1 MLPYPSIQPPI
12 CLADHPS
19 TGQSIHPYF
28 HFFLIHPFARLP
40 VHPFTFL
47 PINPAIFFHFSIHCS
62 RDPLIFGLSICVLHP
77 FFHLSSHP
85 SVCPSIQVSVF
96 FLYVH
101 SICPSMGCLSIHS
114 SLINFFIYQFIN
126 HNLLTHPFIHPSI
139 NHLLS
144 HQCVIC
150 LSRHILP
157 SIHLSDHSS
166 IHMSIH
172 QSICRVSTSIHM
184 FAILFVYPSI
194 HPSMCLSVH
203 APSIH

>member
-1 MLPYPSIQPPI
+1 MKFKWWKMLPYPSIQPPI

-47 PINPAIFFHFSIHCS
+47 SINPAILFHFSIHCS
-62 RDPLIFGLSICVLHP
+62 RDPFIFGLSICVLHL

-85 SVCPSIQVSVF
+85 SVFPSIQVSVF

-139 NHLLS
+139 NPINALS
-144 HQCVIC
+144 VYLGTSFHPSIC
-150 LSRHILP
+150 LIIHLSICPSINLFVGCLHPSICLPSCLFIHP
-157 SIHLSDHSS
+157 SIH
-166 IHMSIH
+166 
-172 QSICRVSTSIHM
+172 
-184 FAILFVYPSI
+184 
-194 HPSMCLSVH
+194 
-203 APSIH
+203 